1 MKRVMNFLILSCKKA
16 VALIDKQAEV
26 KLSWMENMQLTIH
39 KTMCDAC
46 SAYEKQ
52 SILIDKALHN
62 HKHSMKEDVTS
73 IIENKELQKKII
85 SKL

>member
-1 MKRVMNFLILSCKKA
+1 MKRLMNFLILSCKKA
-16 VALIDKQAEV
+16 AALIDKKSEA
-26 KLSWMENMQLTIH
+26 KLSWMENMQLSIH

-62 HKHSMKEDVTS
+62 DIHSMKEDATS

>member
-1 MKRVMNFLILSCKKA
+1 MNFLILSCKKA
-16 VALIDKQAEV
+16 AALIDKKSEV
-26 KLSWMENMQLTIH
+26 KLSLMENMQLAIH

-62 HKHSMKEDVTS
+62 HIHSMKEDVTS
-73 IIENKELQKKII
+73 ITGNKELQKKII